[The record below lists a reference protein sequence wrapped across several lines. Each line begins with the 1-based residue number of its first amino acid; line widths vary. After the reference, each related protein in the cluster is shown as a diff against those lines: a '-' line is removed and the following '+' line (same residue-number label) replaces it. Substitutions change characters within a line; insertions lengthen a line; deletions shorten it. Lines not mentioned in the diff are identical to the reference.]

1 MPINYRQNIRINP
14 VDLPENEAT
23 AVGIIF
29 PFNNDGVFFQS
40 YTTKEQVKSNLINLL
55 LTDRGERI
63 NELEFGVGI
72 RRLIFEQDV
81 DQDQLE
87 NRISEGIDEFIPE
100 IELMDLQINKNPN
113 SHILNIVISYRL
125 LLDYDT
131 DAIQLTFN

>member
-1 MPINYRQNIRINP
+1 MPINYRRNIKINP
-14 VDLPENEAT
+14 VDLPENEEV

-29 PFNNDGVFFQS
+29 PFNNSGVFFQS

-81 DQDQLE
+81 DQSQLRA
-87 NRISEGIDEFIPE
+87 RIEAGIEQYIPE
-100 IELMDLQINKNPN
+100 IELMDLEIKKDPN

-131 DAIQLTFN
+131 DAIQLNFN

>member
-1 MPINYRQNIRINP
+1 MPINYRQNIKINP
-14 VDLPENEAT
+14 VDLPENERT
-23 AVGIIF
+23 AVGITF
-29 PFNNDGVFFQS
+29 PFNNNGVFFQS

-63 NELEFGVGI
+63 NQLEFGIGI
-72 RRLIFEQDV
+72 KRLIFEQDV
-81 DQDQLE
+81 DQSQLKI
-87 NRISEGIDEFIPE
+87 RIEEGIDEFIPE
-100 IELMDLQINKNPN
+100 LELIELEIKKDPN

>member
-1 MPINYRQNIRINP
+1 MPINYRRNIRINP
-14 VDLPENEAT
+14 VDLPENEST

-29 PFNNDGVFFQS
+29 PFNNNGVFFQS
-40 YTTKEQVKSNLINLL
+40 FTTKEQVKSNLINLL
-55 LTDRGERI
+55 LTDRGERV

-81 DQDQLE
+81 DESTLKI
-87 NRISEGIDEFIPE
+87 RIQEGIDTYIPE
-100 IELMDLQINKNPN
+100 IELVDLQVNKDPG

>member
-1 MPINYRQNIRINP
+1 MPINYRQNIKINP
-14 VDLPENEAT
+14 VDLPENEEV

-29 PFNNDGVFFQS
+29 PFNNNGVFFQS

-55 LTDRGERI
+55 LTDRGERV
-63 NELEFGVGI
+63 NELEFGIGI
-72 RRLIFEQDV
+72 KRLIFEQDV
-81 DQDQLE
+81 EQEQLKL
-87 NRISEGIDEFIPE
+87 RIEAGIDQYIPE
-100 IELMDLQINKNPN
+100 IELMNLEINKDPN

>member
-14 VDLPENEAT
+14 VDLPENERT
-23 AVGIIF
+23 AVGITF
-29 PFNNDGVFFQS
+29 PFNNNGVFFQS

-63 NELEFGVGI
+63 NQLEFGIGI
-72 RRLIFEQDV
+72 KRLIFEQNV
-81 DQDQLE
+81 DQSQLKI
-87 NRISEGIDEFIPE
+87 RIEEGIDQYIQE
-100 IELMDLQINKNPN
+100 IELIDVEIKKDPN
-113 SHILNIVISYRL
+113 SHVLNIVISYRL

>member
-1 MPINYRQNIRINP
+1 MPINYRKNIRINP

-29 PFNNDGVFFQS
+29 PFNNNGVFYQS
-40 YTTKEQVKSNLINLL
+40 FTTKEQVKSNLINLL
-55 LTDRGERI
+55 LTDRGERV

-81 DQDQLE
+81 DRSQLTA
-87 NRISEGIDEFIPE
+87 RIEAGIEQYIPE
-100 IELMDLQINKNPN
+100 IELMNLEIKKDPN

>member
-1 MPINYRQNIRINP
+1 MPINYRKNIRINP

-29 PFNNDGVFFQS
+29 PFNNNGVFFQS
-40 YTTKEQVKSNLINLL
+40 FTTKEQVKSNLINLL

-63 NELEFGVGI
+63 NQLEFGVGI
-72 RRLIFEQDV
+72 KRLIFEQDV
-81 DQDQLE
+81 DQDQLKM
-87 NRISEGIDEFIPE
+87 RISEGIDQYIPE
-100 IELMDLQINKNPN
+100 IELMDLEIKKDSG

-125 LLDYDT
+125 TLDFDT

>member
-1 MPINYRQNIRINP
+1 MPINYRRNIRINP
-14 VDLPENEAT
+14 VDLPENEST

-29 PFNNDGVFFQS
+29 PFNNSGVFFQS
-40 YTTKEQVKSNLINLL
+40 FTTKEQVKSNLINLL
-55 LTDRGERI
+55 LTDRGERV

-81 DQDQLE
+81 DESTLKI
-87 NRISEGIDEFIPE
+87 RIQEGIDTYIPE
-100 IELMDLQINKNPN
+100 IELVDLQINKDPG

>member
-1 MPINYRQNIRINP
+1 MPINYRRNIRINP
-14 VDLPENEAT
+14 VDLPENEST

-29 PFNNDGVFFQS
+29 PFNNSGVFFQS
-40 YTTKEQVKSNLINLL
+40 FTTKEQVKSNLINLL
-55 LTDRGERI
+55 LTDRGERV

-81 DQDQLE
+81 DESTLKI
-87 NRISEGIDEFIPE
+87 RIQEGIDTYIPE
-100 IELMDLQINKNPN
+100 IELVNLQINKDPG

>member
-1 MPINYRQNIRINP
+1 MPINYRRNIKINP
-14 VDLPENEAT
+14 VDLPENEEV

-29 PFNNDGVFFQS
+29 PFNNSGVFFQS

-55 LTDRGERI
+55 LTDRGERV

-72 RRLIFEQDV
+72 KRLIFEQDV
-81 DQDQLE
+81 DQSELKL
-87 NRISEGIDEFIPE
+87 RIEGGIDQYIPE
-100 IELMDLQINKNPN
+100 IELMDLQINKDPN

-125 LLDYDT
+125 LLDYDS

>member
-1 MPINYRQNIRINP
+1 MPINYRRNIKINP
-14 VDLPENEAT
+14 VDLPENEEV

-29 PFNNDGVFFQS
+29 PFNNSGVFFQS

-55 LTDRGERI
+55 LTDRGERV

-72 RRLIFEQDV
+72 KRLIFEQDV
-81 DQDQLE
+81 DQSELKL
-87 NRISEGIDEFIPE
+87 RIEGGIDQYIPE
-100 IELMDLQINKNPN
+100 IELMDLQINKDPN

-125 LLDYDT
+125 LMDYDT

>member
-1 MPINYRQNIRINP
+1 MPINYRNNIKINP
-14 VDLPENEAT
+14 VDLPENEEV
-23 AVGIIF
+23 AVGIVF
-29 PFNNDGVFFQS
+29 PFNNSGVFFQS

-55 LTDRGERI
+55 LTDRGERV

-81 DQDQLE
+81 DRSQLTA
-87 NRISEGIDEFIPE
+87 RIEAGIEQYIPE
-100 IELMDLQINKNPN
+100 IELMNLEIKKDPN

-131 DAIQLTFN
+131 DAIQLNFN

>member
-1 MPINYRQNIRINP
+1 MPINYRRNIKIYP
-14 VDLPENEAT
+14 VDLPENEEV

-29 PFNNDGVFFQS
+29 PFNNSGVFFQS

-55 LTDRGERI
+55 LTDRGERV

-72 RRLIFEQDV
+72 KRLIFEQDV
-81 DQDQLE
+81 DQSELKL
-87 NRISEGIDEFIPE
+87 RIEGGIDQYIPE
-100 IELMDLQINKNPN
+100 IELMDLQINKDPN

-125 LLDYDT
+125 LMDYDT

>member
-1 MPINYRQNIRINP
+1 MPINYRRNIRINP
-14 VDLPENEAT
+14 VDLPENEST

-29 PFNNDGVFFQS
+29 PFNNSGVFFQS
-40 YTTKEQVKSNLINLL
+40 FTTKEQVKSNLINLL
-55 LTDRGERI
+55 LTDRGERV

-81 DQDQLE
+81 DESTLKI
-87 NRISEGIDEFIPE
+87 RIQEGIDTYIPE
-100 IELMDLQINKNPN
+100 IELVDLQVNKDPG

>member
-1 MPINYRQNIRINP
+1 MPINYRQNIKINP
-14 VDLPENEAT
+14 VDLPENERT
-23 AVGIIF
+23 AVGITF
-29 PFNNDGVFFQS
+29 PFNNNGVFFQS

-63 NELEFGVGI
+63 NQLEFGIGI
-72 RRLIFEQDV
+72 KRLIFEQNV
-81 DQDQLE
+81 DQSQLKI
-87 NRISEGIDEFIPE
+87 RIEEGIDEFIPE
-100 IELMDLQINKNPN
+100 IELIELEIKKDPN

>member
-1 MPINYRQNIRINP
+1 MPINYRRNIRINP
-14 VDLPENEAT
+14 VDLPENEST

-29 PFNNDGVFFQS
+29 PFNNSGVFFQS
-40 YTTKEQVKSNLINLL
+40 FTTKEQVKSNLINLL
-55 LTDRGERI
+55 LTDRGERV

-81 DQDQLE
+81 DESTLKI
-87 NRISEGIDEFIPE
+87 RIQEGIDTYIPE
-100 IELMDLQINKNPN
+100 IELADLQINKDPG

>member
-1 MPINYRQNIRINP
+1 MPINYRRNIRINP
-14 VDLPENEAT
+14 VDLPENEST

-29 PFNNDGVFFQS
+29 PFNNSGVFFQS
-40 YTTKEQVKSNLINLL
+40 FTTKEQVKSNLINLL
-55 LTDRGERI
+55 LTDRGERV

-81 DQDQLE
+81 DESTLKI
-87 NRISEGIDEFIPE
+87 RIQEGIDTYIPE
-100 IELMDLQINKNPN
+100 IELADLQINKDPGSN
-113 SHILNIVISYRL
+113 ILNIVISYRL

>member
-1 MPINYRQNIRINP
+1 MPINYRQNIKINP
-14 VDLPENEAT
+14 VDLPENERT
-23 AVGIIF
+23 AVGITF
-29 PFNNDGVFFQS
+29 PFNNNGVFFQS

-63 NELEFGVGI
+63 NQLEFGIGI
-72 RRLIFEQDV
+72 KRLIFEQDV
-81 DQDQLE
+81 DQSQLKI
-87 NRISEGIDEFIPE
+87 RIEEGIDEFIPE
-100 IELMDLQINKNPN
+100 IELIELEIKKDPN